1 MKHLSNWMVLSSAI
15 VKRANLDLK
24 NNNRYAEDA
33 KYFLSNFWGDTVM
46 NTLSLYAEEKDRT
59 HHVSDK
65 GK

>member
-24 NNNRYAEDA
+24 NNNMYAADA
-33 KYFLSNFWGDTVM
+33 EYFLSNFWGNTVM
-46 NTLSLYAEEKDRT
+46 NTLSLYAEEHDRI
-59 HHVSDK
+59 HEISHK